1 MKSLKGKLAAVT
13 GAGSGIGRSVAL
25 DLARRGCRVAASD
38 IQEAAVAET
47 VREIK
52 AAKGEARAYSF
63 DVADREAFYKHAA
76 AVKKDFKAPANLII
90 NNAGVGLAASVQEMK
105 WDDFEWLMGINFWGV
120 CYGTQAFLPQLIES
134 RDGHVVNVSSMYG
147 MISGPLTSAY
157 NAAKFG
163 VRGYTEAL
171 RIEMKAG
178 RVPVEVSC
186 VHPGGIRTNIAKT
199 SRLATASG
207 DSDRANFE
215 KWFARMT
222 LTTSEK
228 AANIIVSGILH
239 NRPRILVG
247 PDAHVI
253 DIVQRTIGIR
263 YQWLAQTLLNP
274 LMAGTKTR

>member
-1 MKSLKGKLAAVT
+1 LKSLKGKVAAVT
-13 GAGSGIGRSVAL
+13 GAGSGIGRALAL
-25 DLARRGCRVAASD
+25 DLAQRGCRVAASD
-38 IQEAAVAET
+38 IQAEAAAET
-47 VREIK
+47 VQRIK
-52 AAKGEARAYSF
+52 AAKGEAQAYSF

-105 WDDFEWLMGINFWGV
+105 WEDFEWLMGINFWGV

-134 RDGHVVNVSSMYG
+134 GDGHVVNVSSMYG

-163 VRGYTEAL
+163 VRGYTESL

-178 RVPVEVSC
+178 KLPVEVSC

-199 SRLATASG
+199 SRLATASANA
-207 DSDRANFE
+207 DRAKFE

-222 LTTSEK
+222 LTTPEK
-228 AANIIVSGILH
+228 AAQIIISGILG

-253 DIVQRTIGIR
+253 DVVQRSVGIR

-274 LMAGTKTR
+274 LMAGMKS

>member
-1 MKSLKGKLAAVT
+1 MKSLKGKVAAVT
-13 GAGSGIGRSVAL
+13 GAGSGIGRAL
-25 DLARRGCRVAASD
+25 AIDLAQRGCRVAASD
-38 IQEAAVAET
+38 IQAEAAAET
-47 VREIK
+47 VQRIK
-52 AAKGEARAYSF
+52 AAKGEAQAYSF

-105 WDDFEWLMGINFWGV
+105 WEDFEWLMGINFWGV

-134 RDGHVVNVSSMYG
+134 GDGHVVNVSSMYG

-163 VRGYTEAL
+163 VRGYTESL

-178 RVPVEVSC
+178 KLPVEVSC

-199 SRLATASG
+199 SRLATTSANA
-207 DSDRANFE
+207 DRAKFE

-222 LTTSEK
+222 LTTPEK
-228 AANIIVSGILH
+228 AAQIIISGILG

-253 DIVQRTIGIR
+253 DVVQRSVGIR

-274 LMAGTKTR
+274 LMAGMKS

>member
-38 IQEAAVAET
+38 IQDAAVAET

-52 AAKGEARAYSF
+52 AANGEARAYSF

-76 AVKKDFKAPANLII
+76 AVKKDFKAPTNLII

-134 RDGHVVNVSSMYG
+134 RDGHVVNVSSVYG

-199 SRLATASG
+199 SRVATASG

-222 LTTSEK
+222 LTTPEK

-253 DIVQRTIGIR
+253 DIVQRAIGIR

>member
-13 GAGSGIGRSVAL
+13 GAGSGIGRAVAI

-38 IQEAAVAET
+38 IQAEAVAET
-47 VREIK
+47 VRLIK
-52 AAKGEARAYSF
+52 SANGDSKAYSF

-76 AVKKDFKAPANLII
+76 AVKKDFKAPANLVI

-105 WDDFEWLMGINFWGV
+105 WEDFEWLMGINFWGV

-171 RIEMKAG
+171 RIEMKAA
-178 RVPVEVSC
+178 RLPVEVSC

-199 SRLATASG
+199 SRLATASANA
-207 DSDRANFE
+207 DRAKFE

-222 LTTSEK
+222 LTTPEK
-228 AANIIVSGILH
+228 AAQIIIRGILG

-253 DIVQRTIGIR
+253 DVVQRTVGIR

-274 LMAGTKTR
+274 LMAGMKS

>member
-13 GAGSGIGRSVAL
+13 GAGSGIGRAVAI

-38 IQEAAVAET
+38 IQADAVAET
-47 VREIK
+47 VRLIK
-52 AAKGEARAYSF
+52 SANGDAKAYSF

-76 AVKKDFKAPANLII
+76 AVKKDFKAPANLVI

-105 WDDFEWLMGINFWGV
+105 WEDFEWLMGINFWGV

-171 RIEMKAG
+171 RIEMKAA
-178 RVPVEVSC
+178 RLPVEVSC

-199 SRLATASG
+199 SRLATASANA
-207 DSDRANFE
+207 DRAKFE

-222 LTTSEK
+222 LTTPEK
-228 AANIIVSGILH
+228 AAQIIIRGILG

-253 DIVQRTIGIR
+253 DVVQRTVGIR

-274 LMAGTKTR
+274 LMAGMKS